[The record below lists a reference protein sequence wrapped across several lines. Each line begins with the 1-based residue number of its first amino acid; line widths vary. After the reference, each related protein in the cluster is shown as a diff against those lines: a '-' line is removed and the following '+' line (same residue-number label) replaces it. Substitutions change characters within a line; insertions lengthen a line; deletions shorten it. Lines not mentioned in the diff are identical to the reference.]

1 MESEKGK
8 VKREI
13 QAFSKN
19 MMVLKEVA
27 AHHNRCCPVQVTL
40 TQPRNRGKIQG
51 ENLFLGE
58 GLGVGKDLS
67 LPIQEATQIG
77 RQ

>member
-1 MESEKGK
+1 VESEKGK

-13 QAFSKN
+13 QAFSKTYLSFKR
-19 MMVLKEVA
+19 MAYSFPQSSILGTRA
-27 AHHNRCCPVQVTL
+27 
-40 TQPRNRGKIQG
+40 KIEG
-51 ENLFLGE
+51 ENFLLGE